1 MILNNRSLI
10 DLIIIKKD
18 KTLWKVLHL
27 KRFLKQ
33 FMEKNTATHTFSRK
47 AIFRTLCC
55 YLLVNRALQMTLIKY
70 LSPEPTRT
78 GHLQPSVTLGE
89 NLGSIESQIHPQ
101 A

>member
-1 MILNNRSLI
+1 MEGSAL
-10 DLIIIKKD
+10 KKVFE
-18 KTLWKVLHL
+18 TVYA
-27 KRFLKQ
+27 
-33 FMEKNTATHTFSRK
+33 KNTATHTFSRK